1 MKTRNIL
8 EVLVVSA
15 SVLVVSVIPV
25 SAGPHATVVG
35 KYLDDFAR
43 TTLLGGNITL
53 SDSSTLIYWNAAYNG
68 TFSIVDSVFVGKF
81 NDGGCYRLATSTS
94 KKYKYAIFN
103 IKSVGA
109 VDNADIYFRLA
120 AQGPSDSGGISD
132 SAKGGVSERGL
143 DTLMGPD
150 SLPVPAITT
159 QFKLLVVD
167 MAKNGLSF
175 GLGADAVQVGTHAAM
190 ELDIDYIFM
199 SNTNPFDTSSQ
210 VKNLFTG
217 NSKSRASQGN
227 VWISRSLNSIKLR
240 TDRARL
246 DGVLSLY
253 DLRGKIAHRF
263 DIHGQQ
269 SEVRI
274 PAGSLMSKVYL
285 YAVSGNSGAVLAKG
299 KISIP

>member
-1 MKTRNIL
+1 MKTKNML
-8 EVLVVSA
+8 AVLVVSA
-15 SVLVVSVIPV
+15 SILVVSAIQVNAAPH
-25 SAGPHATVVG
+25 SALVG

-43 TTLLGGNITL
+43 TTLLGSSITL
-53 SDSSTLIYWNAAYNG
+53 SDSSTLIYWNAAFNG
-68 TFSIVDSVFVGKF
+68 TYSIVDSVFVGKF
-81 NDGGCYRLATSTS
+81 QDGGCYRLATSTS

-150 SLPVPAITT
+150 SMPVPAITT

-217 NSKSRASQGN
+217 NSKSSTSQGN
-227 VWISRSLNSIKLR
+227 VWISRSLNSIKIR
-240 TDRARL
+240 TDRANL
-246 DGVLSLY
+246 DGALSLF
-253 DLRGKIAHRF
+253 DLRGKMIHRF
-263 DIHGQQ
+263 DIRGKE
-269 SEVRI
+269 SVV
-274 PAGSLMSKVYL
+274 PVSAGSLRSNVFL
-285 YAVSGNSGAVLAKG
+285 YTLSGTSGAILAKG
-299 KISIP
+299 KISLP

>member
-1 MKTRNIL
+1 MKTKNL
-8 EVLVVSA
+8 FTVLVVFA
-15 SVLVVSVIPV
+15 SVVVLSSLQVI
-25 SAGPHATVVG
+25 AAPHSTLVG

-43 TTLLGGNITL
+43 TTLLGSNITL

-81 NDGGCYRLATSTS
+81 QDGGCYRLATSTS

-159 QFKLLVVD
+159 QFQLLVVD

-175 GLGADAVQVGTHAAM
+175 GLGADAVQVGTHAAL

-199 SNTNPFDTSSQ
+199 SNTNPFDTSSA
-210 VKNLFTG
+210 VRNLFTG
-217 NSKSRASQGN
+217 NSKSSASQGN
-227 VWISRSLNSIKLR
+227 VWISRSSNSIKIR
-240 TDRARL
+240 TDRASL
-246 DGVLSLY
+246 GGVLSLY
-253 DLRGKIAHRF
+253 DLRGKIVHRF
-263 DIHGQQ
+263 NIHGRE

-274 PAGSLMSKVYL
+274 PAGSLKSNVFL
-285 YAVSGNSGAVLAKG
+285 YTVSATSGDVLAKG
-299 KISIP
+299 KINLP